1 MIYFVEIMVPAVNYT
16 IVSLV
21 LKFKKGAFYGTSK
34 DIYNFQQFEFYKVI
48 I

>member
-1 MIYFVEIMVPAVNYT
+1 MVPDVSYI

-34 DIYNFQQFEFYKVI
+34 DIYNF
-48 I
+48 